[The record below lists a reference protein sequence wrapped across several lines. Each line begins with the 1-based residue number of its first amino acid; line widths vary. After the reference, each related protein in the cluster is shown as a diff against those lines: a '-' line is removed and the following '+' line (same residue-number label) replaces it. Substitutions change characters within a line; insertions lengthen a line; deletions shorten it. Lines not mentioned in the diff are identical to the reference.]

1 MKVLVT
7 QPIDPA
13 GTAILVGAGLTVEVH
28 PEGVPMP
35 RGELLARVEGSD
47 GLLSMLTDRIDAEV
61 LDAGPVRAVASH
73 AVGVDNI
80 DLGAARAR
88 GVVVTN
94 TPGVLTEATADLT
107 WALLLACARH
117 VVAGDRMMREDRF
130 QGWTPLLLR
139 GLELRG
145 AVLGIVGMGRIG
157 RAVAERARGFG
168 MTVIGSDSRGGTPFD
183 EIVARSDVLTFHCP
197 LTPATRG
204 LLGRDAIAKL
214 KPTAI
219 VLNTARGPVVDE
231 DALAEALQSGRLA
244 AAGFDVHRDEPRAH
258 PVLRTLDNVVLLPHL
273 GSATFAT
280 RRAMAVMAATDL
292 VASLAGRE
300 PAHRVG

>member
-1 MKVLVT
+1 M
-7 QPIDPA
+7 
-13 GTAILVGAGLTVEVH
+13 H
-28 PEGVPMP
+28 PEGVPMGRAVLLDRV
-35 RGELLARVEGSD
+35 RGVTGV
-47 GLLSMLTDRIDAEV
+47 LSMLTDRIDAEV
-61 LDAGPVRAVASH
+61 LDAGPVRVVASH
-73 AVGVDNI
+73 AVGIDNI
-80 DLGAARAR
+80 DLEAARAR
-88 GVVVTN
+88 GVIVTN
-94 TPGVLTEATADLT
+94 TPGVLTDATADLT

-130 QGWTPLLLR
+130 AGWTPLLLR

-145 AVLGIVGMGRIG
+145 ATLGVVGMGRIG

-168 MTVIGSDSRGGTPFD
+168 MTVIGNDSRGGTPFD
-183 EIVARSDVLTFHCP
+183 EILERSDVLSLHCP

-204 LLGRDAIAKL
+204 LVGREAIARMKR
-214 KPTAI
+214 TAI
-219 VLNTARGPVVDE
+219 VINTARGAVVDE
-231 DALAEALQSGRLA
+231 DALAEALRSGRLA

-292 VASLAGRE
+292 VAALAGRE
-300 PAHRVG
+300 PAHRVA

>member
-1 MKVLVT
+1 MNVLVT

-13 GTAILVGAGLTVEVH
+13 GIGILEAAGHAVHVH
-28 PEGVPMP
+28 PQGVPMD
-35 RGELLARVEGSD
+35 RATLLDHVQGAS
-47 GLLSMLTDRIDAEV
+47 GLLSMLTDRVDGEL

-73 AVGVDNI
+73 AVGIDNI
-80 DLGAARAR
+80 DLEAARAR

-117 VVAGDRMMREDRF
+117 VVPGDRMMREDRF
-130 QGWTPLLLR
+130 HGWTPLLLR
-139 GLELRG
+139 GLELHG

-157 RAVAERARGFG
+157 RAVAARAGGFG
-168 MTVIGSDSRGGTPFD
+168 MTVIGNDSRGGTPIE
-183 EIVARSDVLTFHCP
+183 EILARADVLTLHCP

-204 LLGRDAIAKL
+204 LLGRDAIARM

-219 VLNTARGPVVDE
+219 VLNTARGAIVDE
-231 DALAEALQSGRLA
+231 DALADALRAGRLA

-292 VASLAGRE
+292 VSALAGHP
-300 PAHRVG
+300 PANRVV

>member
-1 MKVLVT
+1 MNVLVT

-13 GTAILVGAGLTVEVH
+13 GIAILEQAGHAVEVH
-28 PEGVPMP
+28 PEGVPMD
-35 RGELLARVEGSD
+35 RAALLARVRGAS
-47 GLLSMLTDRIDAEV
+47 GLLSMLTDRIDGEL

-73 AVGVDNI
+73 AVGIDNI
-80 DLGAARAR
+80 DLPAARSR
-88 GVVVTN
+88 GVVVSN

-168 MTVIGSDSRGGTPFD
+168 MAILGNDSKGGTSLD
-183 EIVARSDVLTFHCP
+183 EILERSDVLSLHCP

-204 LLGRDAIAKL
+204 LLGAAAIARM

-219 VLNTARGPVVDE
+219 VLNTARGAVVDE
-231 DALAEALQSGRLA
+231 DALADALRSGRLA

-292 VASLAGRE
+292 VAALDGRE

>member
-1 MKVLVT
+1 MNVLVT

-13 GTAILVGAGLTVEVH
+13 GIAILEAAGHAVEMH
-28 PEGVPMP
+28 PEGVPMGRSALLERV
-35 RGELLARVEGSD
+35 RGVD

-73 AVGVDNI
+73 AVGTDNI
-80 DLGAARAR
+80 DLEVARAR

-117 VVAGDRMMREDRF
+117 VVAGDRLMRQDRF

-168 MTVIGSDSRGGTPFD
+168 MTVIGNDSRGGTQLD
-183 EIVARSDVLTFHCP
+183 EILERSDVLSLHCP

-204 LLGRDAIAKL
+204 LLGRDAIAKM
-214 KPTAI
+214 KPSAI
-219 VLNTARGPVVDE
+219 VINTARGAVVDE
-231 DALAEALQSGRLA
+231 DALADALQSGRLF

-292 VASLAGRE
+292 VAALAGSE
-300 PAHRVG
+300 PAHRVV

>member
-1 MKVLVT
+1 MNVLVT

-13 GTAILVGAGLTVEVH
+13 GISILEQAGHAVEIH
-28 PEGVPMP
+28 PHGTPMP
-35 RGELLARVEGSD
+35 RRGLVERVRGAA
-47 GLLSMLTDRIDAEV
+47 GLLSMLTDRIDAEL
-61 LDAGPVRAVASH
+61 LDAGPLRAVASH
-73 AVGVDNI
+73 AVGTDNI
-80 DLGAARAR
+80 DFEAARAR
-88 GVVVTN
+88 GVIVTN

-168 MTVIGSDSRGGTPFD
+168 MSVIGNDSKGGTSLD
-183 EIVARSDVLTFHCP
+183 EILERSDVLSLHCP

-204 LLGRDAIAKL
+204 LLGRDAIAKM

-219 VLNTARGPVVDE
+219 VLNTARGAVVDE
-231 DALAEALQSGRLA
+231 DALAQALQSGRLA
-244 AAGFDVHRDEPRAH
+244 AAGFDVHRDEPHAH

-292 VASLAGRE
+292 VAALAGRE
-300 PAHRVG
+300 PAHRLA

>member
-1 MKVLVT
+1 MNVLVT

-13 GTAILVGAGLTVEVH
+13 GIAILERAGHAVDVH

-35 RGELLARVEGSD
+35 RDVLLERVRGVA

-73 AVGVDNI
+73 AVGIDNVD
-80 DLGAARAR
+80 LEAARAR

-139 GLELRG
+139 GLELQG
-145 AVLGIVGMGRIG
+145 SVLGIIGMGRIG
-157 RAVAERARGFG
+157 RAVAERAHGFG
-168 MTVIGSDSRGGTPFD
+168 MTVLGNDSKGGATLD
-183 EIVARSDVLTFHCP
+183 EILRQSDVVSLHCP

-204 LLGRDAIAKL
+204 LLGREAIAKM

-219 VLNTARGPVVDE
+219 AINTARGPVVDE

-258 PVLRTLDNVVLLPHL
+258 PVLRTLENVVLLPHL

-280 RRAMAVMAATDL
+280 RRAMAVMAASDL
-292 VASLAGRE
+292 VAALAGRE
-300 PAHRVG
+300 PEHRVV

>member
-1 MKVLVT
+1 MNVLVT

-13 GTAILVGAGLTVEVH
+13 GISIPEQAGHAVDAH
-28 PEGVPMP
+28 PDGTPMP
-35 RGELLARVEGSD
+35 RQVLLERVRGSV

-73 AVGVDNI
+73 AVGTDNI
-80 DLGAARAR
+80 DFEAARAR
-88 GVVVTN
+88 GVIVTN
-94 TPGVLTEATADLT
+94 PPGVLTEPTADLT

-130 QGWTPLLLR
+130 QGWTPLLMR

-157 RAVAERARGFG
+157 RAVADRARGFG
-168 MTVIGSDSRGGTPFD
+168 MTVIGNDSKGGATLD
-183 EIVARSDVLTFHCP
+183 QILEQSDVLSLHCP

-204 LLGRDAIAKL
+204 LLGEAAIARM

-219 VLNTARGPVVDE
+219 VINTARGAVVDE
-231 DALAEALQSGRLA
+231 DALADALQSGRLA
-244 AAGFDVHRDEPRAH
+244 A
-258 PVLRTLDNVVLLPHL
+258 
-273 GSATFAT
+273 
-280 RRAMAVMAATDL
+280 
-292 VASLAGRE
+292 
-300 PAHRVG
+300 

>member
-1 MKVLVT
+1 MNVLVT

-13 GTAILVGAGLTVEVH
+13 GIAILEAAGHAVEMH
-28 PEGVPMP
+28 PEGVPMGRSALLERV
-35 RGELLARVEGSD
+35 RGVD

-73 AVGVDNI
+73 AVGTDNI
-80 DLGAARAR
+80 DLEAARAR
-88 GVVVTN
+88 DVVVTN

-117 VVAGDRMMREDRF
+117 VVAGDCMMRQDRF

-168 MTVIGSDSRGGTPFD
+168 MTVIGNDSRGGTQLD
-183 EIVARSDVLTFHCP
+183 EILERSDVLSLHCP

-204 LLGRDAIAKL
+204 LLGRDAIAKM
-214 KPTAI
+214 KPSAI
-219 VLNTARGPVVDE
+219 VINTARGAVVDE
-231 DALAEALQSGRLA
+231 DALADALESGRLF

-292 VASLAGRE
+292 VAALAGSE
-300 PAHRVG
+300 PAHRVV